1 MKEKNEKLSYNS
13 DETNKN
19 VSLVFQINET
29 FRGNQMKIVI
39 LYSTPCVNEYC
50 QIFYQASQIFH
61 SNIINNNN
69 ASNNSP
75 FLKES

>member
-39 LYSTPCVNEYC
+39 LYATPCVNEYC
-50 QIFYQASQIFH
+50 
-61 SNIINNNN
+61 
-69 ASNNSP
+69 
-75 FLKES
+75 

>member
-19 VSLVFQINET
+19 VSLIFQINET

-39 LYSTPCVNEYC
+39 LYSTPSVNEYC
-50 QIFYQASQIFH
+50 
-61 SNIINNNN
+61 
-69 ASNNSP
+69 
-75 FLKES
+75 